1 MLAFL
6 GNLGGTELLVI
17 LLIVVLLFGARKLP
31 ELAHSMG
38 SSVQAFKKGM
48 REGSE
53 DAKKAPAEAPKSD
66 ASSNGHQH

>member
-6 GNLGGTELLVI
+6 GNLGFTELLVI
-17 LLIVVLLFGARKLP
+17 ALICLLLFGARKLP

-53 DAKKAPAEAPKSD
+53 EAPKAD
-66 ASSNGHQH
+66 AKPKADSPNGHH

>member
-6 GNLGGTELLVI
+6 GNLGFTELLVI
-17 LLIVVLLFGARKLP
+17 ALICLLLFGARKLP

-48 REGSE
+48 REGADE
-53 DAKKAPAEAPKSD
+53 APTAEAKPKAD
-66 ASSNGHQH
+66 SSNGHH